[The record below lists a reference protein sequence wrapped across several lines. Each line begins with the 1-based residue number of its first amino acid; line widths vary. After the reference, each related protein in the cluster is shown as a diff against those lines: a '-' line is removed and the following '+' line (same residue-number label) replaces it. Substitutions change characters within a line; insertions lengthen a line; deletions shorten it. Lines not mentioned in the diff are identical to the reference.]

1 MDRPDQLKTVMAG
14 KRHSGVMD
22 HTMYN
27 KISRVEAA
35 PQNSIPCTG
44 KAIPKDL
51 QVCKNFLTYPLSN
64 TEGQLSFNPW
74 SSTTAY
80 LQYAGNAL
88 HQNLQSG
95 GISKCQRQ
103 ETERRNNPLQLSNN
117 SSSHFPAHRHPVNNY
132 HMSPSRAYATI
143 AVPRP
148 VYRNPSSFIDKA
160 YQTQEF
166 QSMGVNVGSQTLCPP
181 NMEWSCSTHF
191 PYSSSPLYVSGM
203 KSFHPT
209 HNGYLEATTS
219 PSSLPRSVQEL
230 GSVHRHRTEINSSVG
245 SSPSCYQDEVFTD
258 RLRPFAQHNIPLLC
272 TEGNVSV
279 GKTRNSAFTTPTH
292 EHYKCINYQG
302 NPDTR
307 IGHMYSKAYYDSAM
321 DSCHQRSALYS
332 CNVDKSVS
340 PLSVRGSIACAKA
353 QKLNSGYANPEPRGK
368 AQVDDGTQIS
378 QAQAAVQLQINGMS
392 TTREPQICQGQLDQ
406 ASLYGSGQM
415 NRRNLCVNSSNMDK
429 EHVLGSAH
437 VNSDLNER
445 ALYEKSITEH
455 NSHVSFLQQNRTS
468 KILLADP
475 TKCMVAN
482 ESVKEN
488 SFISKVPSS
497 PGSLHTLG
505 HRRMS
510 NATFDKQTVHSRNQA
525 ANTAHENSTV
535 LKSPGSIYQHQ
546 MSNDN
551 RTSRDEAIQSPRCAL
566 PQASKLG
573 ADGPESPPMPVIN
586 DVFSL
591 APYRAYLEGT
601 APHPFPSI
609 QESDVKNNTST
620 SFSPP
625 RSEKAGEMEKEIIP
639 DIVNTGYHNT
649 EGTQQQADTK
659 TRESRDAQIRSNTMN
674 AEVLDLSLKKT
685 RTCSSTQDQGKT
697 SHSSHKPSP
706 KLVNE
711 KNVSQVSGGL
721 SIKESCLPQLT
732 RITAHSKNELH
743 VPHTT
748 VKTPIT
754 NMENSPSQASE
765 KTSRLAQCT
774 AAKTFICQS
783 QDSRPSQA
791 RETRAQEYQRS
802 PGASEVTQSLA
813 HENFAKHSLHANKNL
828 LSLLHNTNYT
838 YPTKIQ
844 SLYLN
849 EKSKSQLTQNLS
861 QQLEGNCTSPSLKN
875 FTPQAK
881 SNCRPQTDH
890 PLESYQ
896 SNATKCLSL
905 QAAETP
911 LPHKHQETD
920 TSQSPETL
928 HLQQNCSSRANETIS
943 RHSYYNC
950 ISEPVHSSPQSA
962 NISLFVNPI
971 QTPTTFLP
979 QTFIYSSP
987 AAVFCSKNLNL
998 PSQQHQNQSTEKR
1011 ARKSVDSC
1019 QSETSLSGSE
1029 NDGTGFSSSKAFM
1042 IRKYKLMKF
1051 SNSGPE
1057 VQEAN
1062 SKSASHALPR
1072 MFLLPSDGAQSLPP
1086 SAPESS
1092 PTLGEANV
1100 SLASADELAPTGSGQ
1115 QFSELHRSVRAAV
1128 TSSVARSP
1136 SSLLED
1142 WLEKTKDVERS
1153 KTSAKTK
1160 SGSRPNDPSPESPG
1174 RDIWQEF
1181 DGVRLRLFKLLS
1193 QLETFMF
1200 TRSCPFPH
1208 VIRAGAIFIPI
1219 YLVKEVLFAE
1229 LGTSIDRVL
1238 QKHKVELRPTT
1249 LSEEKLLRETNLK
1262 DCPSRMLKLLALK
1275 QLPDVYPDLL
1285 HMFCEHTIHNHL
1297 GECTVLGLCADMV
1310 KPDVSLTFKK
1320 MHWYILKKECT
1331 IRYCKMVQKSSF
1343 PIKAQVWLFFKW
1355 VKILI

>member
-1 MDRPDQLKTVMAG
+1 MAG
-14 KRHSGVMD
+14 KRHSGIMD

-27 KISRVEAA
+27 KMSRVEAA
-35 PQNSIPCTG
+35 PQHSIPCTG
-44 KAIPKDL
+44 KAIAKDL

-64 TEGQLSFNPW
+64 TEGQHSFNPW

-95 GISKCQRQ
+95 GVSKCQRP
-103 ETERRNNPLQLSNN
+103 ETERINNPLQLSDN

-132 HMSPSRAYATI
+132 HMSPSRAYPTI

-148 VYRNPSSFIDKA
+148 VYRNSSIFIDKA

-203 KSFHPT
+203 KSFHPA

-245 SSPSCYQDEVFTD
+245 SSPSCYQDDVFTD

-307 IGHMYSKAYYDSAM
+307 MGHMYSKAYYDSAM
-321 DSCHQRSALYS
+321 DSYHQRTALYS

-340 PLSVRGSIACAKA
+340 PLSVKGSTTYAKA
-353 QKLNSGYANPEPRGK
+353 QKLHSGHANPEHRAI
-368 AQVDDGTQIS
+368 AQFDDNTQIS
-378 QAQAAVQLQINGMS
+378 QAQAALQLQINGMS
-392 TTREPQICQGQLDQ
+392 RSREPQICQSQIDK

-415 NRRNLCVNSSNMDK
+415 NRRNFCVNSANMDK
-429 EHVLGSAH
+429 EHVLGSAR
-437 VNSDLNER
+437 VNSDLHER
-445 ALYEKSITEH
+445 ALYEKSITEK

-468 KILLADP
+468 KILPADP
-475 TKCMVAN
+475 TKCMVAS
-482 ESVKEN
+482 EPVKEN
-488 SFISKVPSS
+488 SLISKVPSS
-497 PGSLHTLG
+497 PGSLHTLS

-510 NATFDKQTVHSRNQA
+510 NATFDKQTVPSHNHA
-525 ANTAHENSTV
+525 ANMAHENSTV
-535 LKSPGSIYQHQ
+535 LKLSVSSGSIYQHQ

-551 RTSRDEAIQSPRCAL
+551 RTSSHENKAIKSPGCAL
-566 PQASKLG
+566 PEDSKVD
-573 ADGPESPPMPVIN
+573 ADGPKSPPMPVIN

-620 SFSPP
+620 SFFPQRSSP
-625 RSEKAGEMEKEIIP
+625 SEKAGEIEKEIIP
-639 DIVNTGYHNT
+639 DIVNTGCHNI
-649 EGTQQQADTK
+649 EGTQQQADTR
-659 TRESRDAQIRSNTMN
+659 TRESRDAKIRRNTMD
-674 AEVLDLSLKKT
+674 AEVLDLSLKKPQT
-685 RTCSSTQDQGKT
+685 FSSTQDQGNT
-697 SHSSHKPSP
+697 SHSSHKSSP

-711 KNVSQVSGGL
+711 KNVSQVSGDL
-721 SIKESCLPQLT
+721 STKSQESCLSQLT
-732 RITAHSKNELH
+732 RIMVHSKKELH

-748 VKTPIT
+748 VITPST

-791 RETRAQEYQRS
+791 PETSTQEYQRS
-802 PGASEVTQSLA
+802 PGASEVSRSLA
-813 HENFAKHSLHANKNL
+813 HENLAKHSLHADKN
-828 LSLLHNTNYT
+828 LSLLNYANYA
-838 YPTKIQ
+838 YPTKNQ
-844 SLYLN
+844 SIYLN
-849 EKSKSQLTQNLS
+849 EKCNSRLTQNVS
-861 QQLEGNCTSPSLKN
+861 QQLEGSCTSPSLKN
-875 FTPQAK
+875 FTPQAR
-881 SNCRPQTDH
+881 SNCHPQTAESKPDQ

-905 QAAETP
+905 QAAEK
-911 LPHKHQETD
+911 LPHKRQETD
-920 TSQSPETL
+920 TSQTPETL
-928 HLQQNCSSRANETIS
+928 HLQQNCSSQANETIP
-943 RHSYYNC
+943 RHRYYNC

-962 NISLFVNPI
+962 NISLFVNTI

-987 AAVFCSKNLNL
+987 AAVFCPKNLNL
-998 PSQQHQNQSTEKR
+998 PSQQHQSQSTDKR
-1011 ARKSVDSC
+1011 ARKSVESC

-1042 IRKYKLMKF
+1042 IRKYKIMKF
-1051 SNSGPE
+1051 SNSGLE

-1062 SKSASHALPR
+1062 SKSASNALPR
-1072 MFLLPSDGAQSLPP
+1072 MFLLPSDGTQSLPP

-1092 PTLGEANV
+1092 PILGEANV
-1100 SLASADELAPTGSGQ
+1100 SLAGADDLAQTGSGQ

-1142 WLEKTKDVERS
+1142 WLEKTKAVERS
-1153 KTSAKTK
+1153 KTPAKTK

-1219 YLVKEVLFAE
+1219 YLVKEVLFPE
-1229 LGTSIDRVL
+1229 LGTSIDPVL

-1249 LSEEKLLRETNLK
+1249 LSEEKLLRETELK

-1285 HMFCEHTIHNHL
+1285 HLFCEHTIQNHL
-1297 GECTVLGLCADMV
+1297 GSCTQSGLHTH
-1310 KPDVSLTFKK
+1310 K
-1320 MHWYILKKECT
+1320 
-1331 IRYCKMVQKSSF
+1331 
-1343 PIKAQVWLFFKW
+1343 
-1355 VKILI
+1355 